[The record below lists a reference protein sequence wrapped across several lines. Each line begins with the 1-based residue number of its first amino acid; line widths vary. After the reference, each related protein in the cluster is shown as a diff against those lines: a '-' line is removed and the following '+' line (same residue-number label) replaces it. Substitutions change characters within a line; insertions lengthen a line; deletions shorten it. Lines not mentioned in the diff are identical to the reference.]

1 MTKPLGTGVI
11 LAANMR
17 LKINPIEYK
26 NTIETMLNSNL
37 NAANIIRNE
46 NISAITDVTG
56 FGLARHTLNLTKP
69 FGANLSIKDIPV
81 LSGALE
87 HLSNNIYSSLAFS
100 NKKAINF
107 TSKISKQDHIIFDP
121 QTSGGLLVSV
131 NKVKANQVLEKLKKS
146 NHHASIIGEVI
157 EKHEIILN

>member
-1 MTKPLGTGVI
+1 M
-11 LAANMR
+11 
-17 LKINPIEYK
+17 
-26 NTIETMLNSNL
+26 
-37 NAANIIRNE
+37 
-46 NISAITDVTG
+46 
-56 FGLARHTLNLTKP
+56 
-69 FGANLSIKDIPV
+69 

-87 HLSNNIYSSLAFS
+87 HLSNNINSSLAFS
-100 NKKAINF
+100 NKKAINY

-131 NKVKANQVLEKLKKS
+131 SKVKANQVLKKLKKN

>member
-1 MTKPLGTGVI
+1 
-11 LAANMR
+11 
-17 LKINPIEYK
+17 
-26 NTIETMLNSNL
+26 MLNSNL
-37 NAANIIRNE
+37 NAANIIKNE

-69 FGANLSIKDIPV
+69 FGANLRIKDIPV
-81 LSGALE
+81 LSGALK

-107 TSKISKQDHIIFDP
+107 TSRISKQDHIIFDP

-131 NKVKANQVLEKLKKS
+131 NRVKANQVLEKLKKS

>member
-1 MTKPLGTGVI
+1 
-11 LAANMR
+11 
-17 LKINPIEYK
+17 
-26 NTIETMLNSNL
+26 MLNSNL
-37 NAANIIRNE
+37 NAANIIRKD
-46 NISAITDVTG
+46 NITAITDVTG

-69 FGANLSIKDIPV
+69 FGAKLNIKNIPV
-81 LSGALE
+81 ISGALE

-131 NKVKANQVLEKLKKS
+131 NEFKANQILAKLKKKS
-146 NHHASIIGEVI
+146 NHASIIGEVI
-157 EKHEIILN
+157 ENQEIILN